1 MSRSIT
7 GGQEKDVW
15 GVIKAWNAAYEA
27 GDADKFFSHFDENA
41 DFFTM
46 TSATRVDDLSNFRSI
61 FEGSLKSKVKRKSVL
76 LSPEV
81 KVFGDTAIAT
91 QHARISIGGVT
102 QSVRQTQVLRKA
114 DGGWK
119 IIHLHVSPV
128 EIKAV
133 KPDDFLAIH
142 ELESRIAVA
151 AAAVGTPK

>member
-1 MSRSIT
+1 MPRNIT
-7 GGQEKDVW
+7 GNLEKDVW

-27 GDADKFFSHFDENA
+27 GDAEKFFGFFDENA
-41 DFFTM
+41 DFFTL
-46 TSATRVDDLSNFRSI
+46 TSATRIDDLHNFKNI
-61 FEGSLKSKVKRKSVL
+61 FETSLKTKVKRKSVL

-81 KVFGDTAIAT
+81 KVFGDTAIST
-91 QHARISIGGVT
+91 QHARISVGGVT
-102 QSVRQTQVLRKA
+102 HSVRQTQVLRKA

-133 KPDDFLAIH
+133 KPEEFLAIH